1 MPGDGVN
8 LLWPEVIGSVRGRSF
23 ILTRQRLDAQTAK
36 AWGAVNEVMPA
47 DRLLARAHEIAEGL
61 AKLPPLTSRYT
72 RIALTQK
79 LRRIVDQGIGYG
91 LALEGISAAEVA
103 RSMTQA
109 A

>member
-1 MPGDGVN
+1 
-8 LLWPEVIGSVRGRSF
+8 
-23 ILTRQRLDAQTAK
+23 
-36 AWGAVNEVMPA
+36 
-47 DRLLARAHEIAEGL
+47 LLARAHEIAERL

-79 LRRIVDQGIGYG
+79 LRRIIDEGIGYG